1 MLSRMSGTIVVGYD
15 GKAQSEPALAK
26 AIEEA
31 KADGGTVVVVVVD
44 YMPVEPNVPSRY
56 GFDPAEPEGLREPGV
71 DPPPDLKPILAQA
84 GETLEGA
91 GVQSIYVWGAG
102 DPARVIVDAARRH
115 GAQKIMI
122 GPDHHG
128 FFGRLF
134 GDDVEAEVKRRADCD
149 VAVVG

>member
-1 MLSRMSGTIVVGYD
+1 MLSRMSETIVVGYD
-15 GKAQSEPALAK
+15 GSEQSEPALGK

-31 KADGGTVVVVVVD
+31 KAVGGTVVLVVVE

-56 GFDPAEPEGLREPGV
+56 GFDPAEPDELRAPGV
-71 DPPPDLKPILAQA
+71 EPPPSLKPILEQA
-84 GETLEGA
+84 GERLEGA

-102 DPARVIVDAARRH
+102 DPARVIVDAAH
-115 GAQKIMI
+115 KHDADKIMI

-134 GDDVEAEVKRRADCD
+134 GDDVEAEVKRRANCD
-149 VAVVG
+149 VVVVR